1 MFQIKKNPHKHTCPP
16 GAGGGKAKTKLA
28 KTRWVADAILDWLR
42 EEPGLGPTALHGKLF
57 EKYKIEIPYMRIFNA
72 REKALDRINGQ
83 WNDSFQ
89 LLYTFKAEVEMASP
103 GSVVE
108 IDKHT
113 VPFKIKGKSFQ
124 KECFRRAFV
133 CFKACWQGFLDGCRP
148 YLAVDATH
156 LTGRWRGQL
165 VAASAVDGHNWLFP
179 VAFGVVEAESEESWV
194 WFLQQLRNIIG
205 TPPGLAIHTDACK
218 GLESAVEIVFPGVE
232 HRECMRHLAHNF
244 KKKFKGKVY
253 DENLWPASYTCS
265 KRKHEH
271 HLRVLYAQNP
281 LVKEY
286 MDAHHGKVWSRSKFN
301 EICKVDYVTSNLAE
315 CFNSKFKS
323 VKGLLLW
330 QAFDKMR
337 QMIMIKMALR
347 KRIAETQYVG
357 HQMLPSLIKA
367 LHLKARGLKMKCI
380 RSGTYEG
387 EVTYTDTKNRVWR
400 YPVNLSTREC
410 TCRQWQIRGKPC
422 IHALHL
428 MTVIGGADGEVDQ
441 YCSEYFSVAKF
452 MAAYA
457 DNVPALLGK
466 DQWNIVDPGFKLH
479 APVITRPPGRPR
491 NQRIRAGEEGRLPKK
506 RACKKC
512 GVLGHIARLCT
523 NAVDASFG
531 EEERWTAANAEE
543 NAAAMETEDAVENA
557 AANEAVENAAANEAS
572 WYVFAPFV
580 ECSYPFVC
588 ICSLFCLWLIILFTS
603 SREKRPRDEEAED
616 FETMAFDGF
625 ESIREEEEGVIF
637 PIVPLKII
645 EPIDDR
651 QMVVKCSA
659 SATTPSAPPRGKP
672 QVKPKIKRNKSL
684 KEKSISTRE
693 TRSKTVKPAANT
705 RSKSKI

>member
-16 GAGGGKAKTKLA
+16 GGGGGKAKTKLA

-156 LTGRWRGQL
+156 LTRRWRGHL

-428 MTVIGGADGEVDQ
+428 MSTIGGADGEVDQ
-441 YCSEYFSVAKF
+441 YCSEYFCVAKF

-479 APVITRPPGRPR
+479 APVLTRPLGRPR
-491 NQRIRAGEEGRLPKK
+491 KNRMRAGEEGRLPKK
-506 RACKKC
+506 RACKNVEFW
-512 GVLGHIARLCT
+512 GILLGFVPMQWMHHL
-523 NAVDASFG
+523 
-531 EEERWTAANAEE
+531 ERRKDGQHP
-543 NAAAMETEDAVENA
+543 M
-557 AANEAVENAAANEAS
+557 
-572 WYVFAPFV
+572 
-580 ECSYPFVC
+580 
-588 ICSLFCLWLIILFTS
+588 LRRMQQQMKHLGMCLH
-603 SREKRPRDEEAED
+603 
-616 FETMAFDGF
+616 
-625 ESIREEEEGVIF
+625 
-637 PIVPLKII
+637 PL
-645 EPIDDR
+645 
-651 QMVVKCSA
+651 
-659 SATTPSAPPRGKP
+659 
-672 QVKPKIKRNKSL
+672 
-684 KEKSISTRE
+684 
-693 TRSKTVKPAANT
+693 
-705 RSKSKI
+705 

>member
-16 GAGGGKAKTKLA
+16 GGGGGKAKTKLA

-42 EEPGLGPTALHGKLF
+42 EEPGLGPTTLHGKLF

-113 VPFKIKGKSFQ
+113 VQFKIKGKSFQ

-531 EEERWTAANAEE
+531 EEERWTSANAEE
-543 NAAAMETEDAVENA
+543 NATAMEIEDAVENAAAMEIEDAVENA
-557 AANEAVENAAANEAS
+557 AAN
-572 WYVFAPFV
+572 
-580 ECSYPFVC
+580 
-588 ICSLFCLWLIILFTS
+588 
-603 SREKRPRDEEAED
+603 EAED

-625 ESIREEEEGVIF
+625 EAIREEEEGVIV
-637 PIVPLKII
+637 PIVPLKIT

-659 SATTPSAPPRGKP
+659 SGTTPSAPPRGKH

>member
-1 MFQIKKNPHKHTCPP
+1 
-16 GAGGGKAKTKLA
+16 
-28 KTRWVADAILDWLR
+28 
-42 EEPGLGPTALHGKLF
+42 
-57 EKYKIEIPYMRIFNA
+57 
-72 REKALDRINGQ
+72 
-83 WNDSFQ
+83 
-89 LLYTFKAEVEMASP
+89 
-103 GSVVE
+103 
-108 IDKHT
+108 
-113 VPFKIKGKSFQ
+113 
-124 KECFRRAFV
+124 
-133 CFKACWQGFLDGCRP
+133 
-148 YLAVDATH
+148 LAVDATH

-165 VAASAVDGHNWLFP
+165 VAASTVDGHNWLFP

-380 RSGTYEG
+380 RSGTYEA

-531 EEERWTAANAEE
+531 EEERWTSANAEE
-543 NAAAMETEDAVENA
+543 NATTMEIEDAVENATTMEIEDAVENA
-557 AANEAVENAAANEAS
+557 AAN
-572 WYVFAPFV
+572 
-580 ECSYPFVC
+580 
-588 ICSLFCLWLIILFTS
+588 
-603 SREKRPRDEEAED
+603 EAED

-625 ESIREEEEGVIF
+625 EAIREEEEGVIV
-637 PIVPLKII
+637 PIVPLKIT

-659 SATTPSAPPRGKP
+659 SGTTPSAPPRGKH